1 MIVAEILGDEA
12 EVAFSNESGG
22 HRWQRI
28 PPNEKRGRRHTSTVT
43 VAVFPII
50 PPQDW
55 EFSEGEIE
63 WEAILGT
70 GPGGQA
76 RNKTANVIRATHLPT
91 GISVRISDSRSQW
104 QNRQT
109 AFRSLAA
116 RISAYHKDEHL
127 KREAKERREQI
138 GSGMRGDKIRTVRL
152 QDGRVVDHRSKKKM
166 SIERY
171 LAGHLEDL
179 H

>member
-1 MIVAEILGDEA
+1 MQKILSKNSFLFTSPTAKEGVFDYSILDERSGMIVAEILGDEA

-76 RNKTANVIRATHLPT
+76 RNKTANVIRAT
-91 GISVRISDSRSQW
+91 
-104 QNRQT
+104 
-109 AFRSLAA
+109 
-116 RISAYHKDEHL
+116 
-127 KREAKERREQI
+127 
-138 GSGMRGDKIRTVRL
+138 
-152 QDGRVVDHRSKKKM
+152 
-166 SIERY
+166 
-171 LAGHLEDL
+171 
-179 H
+179 